1 MISPIHTVKTIYLAT
16 GIFLAIGLNVD
27 HFVLAQSQHTVGD
40 TAANVFLTEN
50 SKAVFTSRAPMLTF
64 SGESDQLN
72 GMIDL
77 EQNLLDFYL
86 DLETLETGIRLRD
99 KHMRDSYLETDSY
112 PFAEFRGHLAQ
123 VPSFEDS
130 DTASVVAVGRF
141 KVHGIEREIEVPG
154 VLIRRSE
161 GLLLSAEWTI
171 DLPDYEISVPKVVFY
186 ELSETQMIRIEGL
199 FRPYESTTSSP

>member
-1 MISPIHTVKTIYLAT
+1 MISALHTIKTIYFAT
-16 GIFLAIGLNVD
+16 GIFLATGLNVD
-27 HFVLAQSQHTVGD
+27 QFVYAQSQDTEGD
-40 TAANVFLTEN
+40 TSSNIFITE
-50 SKAVFTSRAPMLTF
+50 SGKAVFTSRAPMLTF

-86 DLETLETGIRLRD
+86 DLETLKTGIRLRD
-99 KHMRDSYLETDSY
+99 KHMRDSYLETDIY
-112 PFAEFRGHLAQ
+112 PFAEFRGQLAQ
-123 VPSFEDS
+123 VPDFVAS

-161 GLLLSAEWTI
+161 GLILSAEWTI

-186 ELSETQMIRIEGL
+186 ELSETQEIRIEGL
-199 FRPYESTTSSP
+199 FQPYQPNE

>member
-1 MISPIHTVKTIYLAT
+1 MISALHTIKTIYFAT

-27 HFVLAQSQHTVGD
+27 QFVYAQSQDTEGD
-40 TAANVFLTEN
+40 TSANIFITE
-50 SKAVFTSRAPMLTF
+50 SGKAVFTSRAPMLTF
-64 SGESDQLN
+64 SGESTQLN

-99 KHMRDSYLETDSY
+99 KHMRDSYLETDTY
-112 PFAEFRGHLAQ
+112 PFAEFRGQLVQ
-123 VPSFEDS
+123 VPDFVVS

-154 VLIRRSE
+154 VLIGRSE

-186 ELSETQMIRIEGL
+186 ELSETQEIRIEGL
-199 FRPYESTTSSP
+199 FQPYQPNE